1 MQSKCAAQIHAN
13 KLDSVSWTKPIQTH
27 LPTDE
32 AEELKRARHATVCAL
47 SHHTNEMNMT
57 FRAGEWRFL
66 MSDMSKI

>member
-1 MQSKCAAQIHAN
+1 MQPRFMQI
-13 KLDSVSWTKPIQTH
+13 SWILFPGKNPIQTH

-32 AEELKRARHATVCAL
+32 AEELRRARHATVCAS

-57 FRAGEWRFL
+57 FRAGELRFL